1 MSLKVGRTKYKREK
15 EKKEVGMEIHPAKG
29 VLKEEKIP
37 NTRKHSHRGSVGSF
51 GISEGNIT
59 RRKNK

>member
-1 MSLKVGRTKYKREK
+1 MKRET
-15 EKKEVGMEIHPAKG
+15 KEVGMEIHPRKG
-29 VLKEEKIP
+29 VLIEDSFQTP
-37 NTRKHSHRGSVGSF
+37 GNTLISRSVGSF